1 MAAQLKRT
9 SSIGIMTIETTTDLT
24 KWLEDNHFFED
35 GHILKI
41 ENNPLKIVVG
51 YNITGSYE
59 AHSERRI
66 QTFTLE
72 PDKIKEWTLPENAGF
87 IPSDDIY
94 IEGIA
99 PIDVLPNIGL
109 EFSTP
114 LTFRL
119 VAGSIRITHNEI
131 ITTTFKPWVSESEIF
146 VESSITVIPRPQYWV
161 DKLKERGHV
170 VVLRYFGSEEKM
182 PDKLPY
188 PDYSGYYIQT
198 RNRLDK
204 TNKGIFI
211 EHLTKKEKSISLH
224 FQNSDKEFK
233 SIWNDLTLILS
244 EMPDATIR
252 SGNCKF
258 SGREWREHLIKSREV
273 L

>member
-1 MAAQLKRT
+1 MKIQTNTELN
-9 SSIGIMTIETTTDLT
+9 

-41 ENNPLKIVVG
+41 ETNPLRIVVG
-51 YNITGSYE
+51 YNIEGNYE
-59 AHSERRI
+59 AHSERKI

-72 PDKIKEWTLPENAGF
+72 PHNIKEWTIPEKADF
-87 IPSDDIY
+87 IPFEDNY
-94 IEGIA
+94 IKGIA
-99 PIDVLPNIGL
+99 PIDALPNIGL

-119 VAGSIRITHNEI
+119 VAGSIRITKNEV
-131 ITTTFKPWVSESEIF
+131 ITTMFKPWVSESEIF
-146 VESSITVIPRPQYWV
+146 VESSMTEIPRPEYWV
-161 DKLKERGHV
+161 EKLKERGHV
-170 VVLRYFGSEEKM
+170 VVFRYFGSEEKM
-182 PDKLPY
+182 SDKLPY

-224 FQNSDKEFK
+224 FQNSDKELK
-233 SIWNDLTLILS
+233 SIWNDLTIILS

-258 SGREWREHLIKSREV
+258 SGREWWEHLVKSGRV
-273 L
+273 

>member
-1 MAAQLKRT
+1 MKIQT
-9 SSIGIMTIETTTDLT
+9 SKELY

-41 ENNPLKIVVG
+41 ETNPVRIVVG
-51 YNITGSYE
+51 YNIEGNYE
-59 AHSERRI
+59 ANSERKI
-66 QTFTLE
+66 QTFTLQ
-72 PDKIKEWTLPENAGF
+72 PDNIKERTFPDNGDF
-87 IPSDDIY
+87 IPSYDNY

-99 PIDVLPNIGL
+99 PIDALPNIGL

-114 LTFRL
+114 LTTFRL
-119 VAGSIRITHNEI
+119 VAGSFTITRNEV

-146 VESSITVIPRPQYWV
+146 VESSMTDIPKPEYWV
-161 DKLKERGHV
+161 EKLKERGHLIV
-170 VVLRYFGSEEKM
+170 FRYFGSEEKM

-198 RNRLDK
+198 RDRLDK

-211 EHLTKKEKSISLH
+211 EHLAKKEKSISLH
-224 FQNSDKEFK
+224 FKNKDKELK
-233 SIWNDLTLILS
+233 PIWNDLTIILS
-244 EMPDATIR
+244 EMPDATIT

-258 SGREWREHLIKSREV
+258 SGREWREHPY
-273 L
+273 